1 MAEYKYDEGQV
12 VQYKDQR
19 WVVRDRYRHPKEGEM
34 YYIVRSSFASVEE
47 SIVASE
53 DQIQPG

>member
-34 YYIVRSSFASVEE
+34 YYIV
-47 SIVASE
+47 
-53 DQIQPG
+53 